1 MGVTSVSIA
10 WCLCCSCSI
19 LSPSFQICISLGNLF
34 CARGNW
40 LSTLYLDGWSR
51 CSSFYECHPTGDH
64 KPSLGFPCIYHYRS
78 YFSFSFLLLFTWQ
91 PRLCCSSG
99 YFWFHSSCHVVVP
112 VAQERQLQ
120 VSISKFSSAVY
131 TSSAMLCIYF

>member
-51 CSSFYECHPTGDH
+51 CSSF
-64 KPSLGFPCIYHYRS
+64 
-78 YFSFSFLLLFTWQ
+78 LLLFTWQ

-131 TSSAMLCIYF
+131 TSSAMWCIYFECPLRHFVVLQVTWGQFC